1 MIDTSISI
9 IIPVYNV
16 ENYLKETLLSVEN
29 QTSLAD
35 EVIIID
41 DGSTDNSSKI
51 LEEYKCL
58 QNYKIIRTNNHGLGP
73 ARNLG
78 LKLAKSEYI
87 YFLDS
92 DDLIDKDLINNIKS
106 VLKDFN
112 KPDMILFSG
121 KTFSE
126 RKGLIKKTNLKLTI
140 NGKFNQQS
148 NLISKLIKNKEALP
162 QAGRYITKN
171 SLWTE
176 NKLKYPPI
184 IFEDEAVFLP
194 LLALSKNTVV
204 LSDVYFFYRK
214 DRKGSLTNSLFSKKH
229 ALGYF
234 HVINSL
240 INFMTANSEL
250 IEKDISAWRYRVG
263 RNGLNYVSMCIK
275 TKSPIDWR
283 IIYKLTIKIKSISFV
298 FKLIWRI
305 IKTLS

>member
-1 MIDTSISI
+1 MINSSIAI
-9 IIPVYNV
+9 VIPVYNV
-16 ENYLKETLLSVEN
+16 KKFLNETLLSVKN
-29 QTSLAD
+29 QLSQPD
-35 EVIIID
+35 EVVIID
-41 DGSTDNSSKI
+41 DGSTDGSSKL
-51 LEEYKCL
+51 LENFNKL
-58 QNYKIIRTNNHGLGP
+58 RHWKIIRTPNNGLGLT
-73 ARNLG
+73 RNYG
-78 LKLAKSEYI
+78 RSIAQSEYI
-87 YFLDS
+87 YFLDA
-92 DDLIDKDLINNIKS
+92 DDIIKNNLI
-106 VLKDFN
+106 LKIREIIHNYN

-121 KTFSE
+121 ETFSE
-126 RKGLIKKTNLKLTI
+126 RKLSIKKTNLKLTI
-140 NGKFNQQS
+140 NGKFNQKS
-148 NLISKLIKNKEALP
+148 NLISQLIKKKEALP

-204 LSDVYFFYRK
+204 LSNVYFFYRK
-214 DRKGSLTNSLFSKKH
+214 DRRGSLTNSLFTNKH
-229 ALGYF
+229 ALSYF

-240 INFMTANSEL
+240 INFMTANPDL

-283 IIYKLTIKIKSISFV
+283 IIYKITVKIKSTSFV

>member
-1 MIDTSISI
+1 MINSSIAI
-9 IIPVYNV
+9 VIPVYNV
-16 ENYLKETLLSVEN
+16 KKFLNETLLSVKN
-29 QTSLAD
+29 QLSQPD
-35 EVIIID
+35 EVVIID
-41 DGSTDNSSKI
+41 DGSTDGSSKL
-51 LEEYKCL
+51 LENFNKL
-58 QNYKIIRTNNHGLGP
+58 RHWKIIRTPNNGLGLT
-73 ARNLG
+73 RNYG
-78 LKLAKSEYI
+78 RSIAQSEYI
-87 YFLDS
+87 YFLDA
-92 DDLIDKDLINNIKS
+92 DDIIKNNLILKIREIINNY
-106 VLKDFN
+106 N

-121 KTFSE
+121 ETFSE
-126 RKGLIKKTNLKLTI
+126 RKLSIKKTNLKLTI
-140 NGKFNQQS
+140 NGKFNQKS
-148 NLISKLIKNKEALP
+148 NLISQLIKKKEALP

-204 LSDVYFFYRK
+204 LSNVYFFYRK
-214 DRKGSLTNSLFSKKH
+214 DRRGSLTNSLFTNKH
-229 ALGYF
+229 ALSYF

-240 INFMTANSEL
+240 INFMTANPDL

-283 IIYKLTIKIKSISFV
+283 IIYKITVKIKSTSFV